1 MPINPTTLKALI
13 DTQITN
19 ETVDFAI
26 TPNEVGS
33 RMKDIIDYTTEQIGS
48 SFLTY
53 SALISQ
59 SGTSNPV
66 LKELQNTTGV
76 TFSCTRGSNGN
87 YTLVGSSNVF
97 TTDKTATIYSFNSNG
112 SYSNG
117 TMFFYSIGAQF
128 FTIETRDSGTL
139 TDGII
144 TDSFI
149 EIRIYP

>member
-26 TPNEVGS
+26 TPAEVGG
-33 RMKDIIDYTTEQIGS
+33 RLKDAIDYTTEQSTGY
-48 SFLTY
+48 LVL

-59 SGTSNPV
+59 SGTSAPTAKI
-66 LKELQNTTGV
+66 LKNTTGA
-76 TFSCTRGSNGN
+76 TFTLSRNSTGN
-87 YTLVGSSNVF
+87 YSLVGSSNVF

-112 SYSNG
+112 SFANG
-117 TMFFYSIGAQF
+117 SMFFYSIGAQF
-128 FTIETRDSGTL
+128 FVIETRDSGTL
-139 TDGII
+139 TDGLI
-144 TDSFI
+144 TDSFL